1 MITVSF
7 TASRFSFAP
16 PPGHVAGTLALLPLA
31 GARYVTGACE
41 GGDAWIG
48 AFLHRNRPDALHEV
62 IVPADTS
69 QVDWWWEQPENLG
82 GPGITVTRMPWGTSY
97 ADRNQALADR
107 ADEVIGFPL
116 FPEADPRSRRSGTWQ
131 TIRMARRAGK
141 LAFWQCVAPPYEK
154 GTS

>member
-16 PPGHVAGTLALLPLA
+16 PPGHVAETLALLPLT

-48 AFLHRNRPDALHEV
+48 AFLYFNRPEAEHEV
-62 IVPADTS
+62 IVPWDHR
-69 QVDWWWEQPENLG
+69 QIDPWWTRAGRLPL
-82 GPGITVTRMPWGTSY
+82 ITVTQMPAGTTY
-97 ADRNQALADR
+97 KDRNQALANR

-116 FPEADPRSRRSGTWQ
+116 FPERDPRSRRSGTWQ
-131 TIRMARRAGK
+131 TIRMARRARK
-141 LAFWQCVAPPYEK
+141 LAFWQCVAPPYGK